1 MIKNYLKIA
10 YRNILRSKKYAFLNI
25 TGLAVGLAACLL
37 MFGFVVHELTFEN
50 THPLKD
56 RIYRINSRNSVAGET
71 WVNAEVCAPLGP
83 AVEESI
89 PEVEESVRLDRWHN
103 LVLEAGNREFNMKR
117 VFITDPEIFK
127 VFSLPLLRGNKEE
140 ALKNPFSV
148 VVDET
153 TAQKLFGDKDP
164 YGQTVRMTIGKT
176 YDFKVTGVME
186 NIPSNT
192 VLRAPMLIS
201 FATLTQSLPENMME
215 WRSWGSFTTFIL
227 LKENTLSEGLDEKIT
242 ALAQTH
248 LSEETDKT
256 SFYLHALDRIYIDNA
271 LHSLNNDIAYSGSIT
286 RIAVF
291 SITALLILVIA
302 AINFI
307 NLSTAKISG
316 RMKEVGVRKTCGA
329 NRPQL
334 VWQFLMESV
343 ILTAASMI
351 LGLGLFTLFKPQLD
365 HYLGM
370 TLNIGIFS
378 TPWILPAVL
387 GLTILVGFLAG
398 SYPAF
403 LMSRFP
409 AAMVFRSGGPG
420 KISKSGLRRIL
431 VGIQFF
437 IAVVLIAWTLVVLK
451 QIRYSEMRDPGFDRE
466 GLIVLKNSE
475 ARELKNAAIL
485 RNQIINRTDAVNTSY
500 VASFPY
506 GQNRNIDTFKT
517 EETRE
522 EKGTIVQ
529 TQHVDARFVSVMGL
543 EMTAGRNFE
552 EGRIAD
558 QKSVLV
564 NQKAAEELGLDN
576 PVGSM
581 LFSDDEAFR
590 VIGVVKDWNTN
601 SIHSRILPVVL
612 HAADE
617 TSRNLVVR
625 LPKGQETQVLSQ
637 IRGIWS
643 EMLPGQIFDY
653 SFVGELDYLSY
664 EGERRLANLLVSF
677 CLLTVF
683 VAGLGIFG
691 LASFS
696 VEQRTK
702 EIGIRKVLG
711 SSAFGIVTL
720 LTKSYTRWVLAAN
733 LIAWPVAYY
742 AALRW
747 LQGFAFRTSM
757 GVLPFLIAGLL
768 TLFAALFS
776 VIFQTLKA
784 ASGNPADS
792 LRYE

>member
-1 MIKNYLKIA
+1 MIKNYLKTA
-10 YRNILRSKKYAFLNI
+10 YRNILRNKKYAFLNI

-37 MFGFVVHELTFEN
+37 MFGFVVHELSFET

-56 RIYRINSRNSVAGET
+56 RIFRINSRNPMAGRTLE
-71 WVNAEVCAPLGP
+71 NSEVCAPLGP

-89 PEVEESVRLDRWHN
+89 PEVEESVRLLRRYN
-103 LVLEAGNREFNMKR
+103 LILEAGNREFNIKR

-148 VVDET
+148 VMDET
-153 TAQKLFGDKDP
+153 TAHKLFGDKDP

-176 YDFKVTGVME
+176 FDFKVTGVMK

-192 VLRAPMLIS
+192 VMRTPMLIS
-201 FATLTQSLPENMME
+201 FASLTQSLPESMMR
-215 WRSWGSFTTFIL
+215 WRGWGSFTTFIL
-227 LKENTLSEGLDEKIT
+227 LKENALSEGLDEKIT

-256 SFYLHALDRIYIDNA
+256 SFYLHALRRIYIDNA
-271 LHSLNNDIAYSGSIT
+271 LHDMNNDIADSGSIT

-291 SITALLILVIA
+291 SITALLILIIA

-343 ILTAASMI
+343 ILTASAMI
-351 LGLGLFTLFKPQLD
+351 LGLVLFTLFKPQLD

-387 GLTILVGFLAG
+387 GLTILVGFFAG

-431 VGIQFF
+431 VGVQFC

-466 GLIVLKNSE
+466 GLILLRNSE

-485 RNQIINRTDAVNTSY
+485 RNQVINRTDAVNASY
-500 VASFPY
+500 AASFPY
-506 GQNRNIDTFKT
+506 GQNRNIGTYKT
-517 EETRE
+517 EETLE
-522 EKGTIVQ
+522 EKGKIVQ
-529 TQHVDARFVSVMGL
+529 TQDVDARFVSVMGL

-552 EGRIAD
+552 EGRVAD

-564 NQKAAEELGLDN
+564 NQKAVEELGLDN

-581 LFSDDEAFR
+581 LFRDDEAFR
-590 VIGVVKDWNTN
+590 IIGVIKDWNTN
-601 SIHSRILPVVL
+601 SIHSRILPMVL
-612 HAADE
+612 HTADE
-617 TSRNLVVR
+617 TSRNLVAR
-625 LPKGQETQVLSQ
+625 LPKGQETQVLNQ

-653 SFVGELDYLSY
+653 SFVDELDYLSY
-664 EGERRLANLLVSF
+664 DEERRLANLLVSF

-711 SSAFGIVTL
+711 SSAFGIIAL

-742 AALRW
+742 AAFKW
-747 LQGFAFRTSM
+747 LQGFAYRTSV
-757 GVLPFLIAGLL
+757 GVQPFLIAGLL
-768 TLFAALFS
+768 TLLAALIS

-784 ASGNPADS
+784 ASSNPADS

>member
-83 AVEESI
+83 SVEESI

-117 VFITDPEIFK
+117 VFITEPEIFK
-127 VFSLPLLRGNKEE
+127 VFSLPLLRGSSDA
-140 ALKNPFSV
+140 ALKDPFSV

-248 LSEETDKT
+248 LSEEKDKA

-329 NRPQL
+329 
-334 VWQFLMESV
+334 
-343 ILTAASMI
+343 
-351 LGLGLFTLFKPQLD
+351 
-365 HYLGM
+365 
-370 TLNIGIFS
+370 
-378 TPWILPAVL
+378 
-387 GLTILVGFLAG
+387 
-398 SYPAF
+398 
-403 LMSRFP
+403 
-409 AAMVFRSGGPG
+409 
-420 KISKSGLRRIL
+420 
-431 VGIQFF
+431 
-437 IAVVLIAWTLVVLK
+437 
-451 QIRYSEMRDPGFDRE
+451 
-466 GLIVLKNSE
+466 
-475 ARELKNAAIL
+475 
-485 RNQIINRTDAVNTSY
+485 
-500 VASFPY
+500 
-506 GQNRNIDTFKT
+506 
-517 EETRE
+517 
-522 EKGTIVQ
+522 
-529 TQHVDARFVSVMGL
+529 
-543 EMTAGRNFE
+543 
-552 EGRIAD
+552 
-558 QKSVLV
+558 
-564 NQKAAEELGLDN
+564 
-576 PVGSM
+576 
-581 LFSDDEAFR
+581 
-590 VIGVVKDWNTN
+590 
-601 SIHSRILPVVL
+601 
-612 HAADE
+612 
-617 TSRNLVVR
+617 
-625 LPKGQETQVLSQ
+625 
-637 IRGIWS
+637 
-643 EMLPGQIFDY
+643 
-653 SFVGELDYLSY
+653 
-664 EGERRLANLLVSF
+664 
-677 CLLTVF
+677 
-683 VAGLGIFG
+683 
-691 LASFS
+691 
-696 VEQRTK
+696 
-702 EIGIRKVLG
+702 
-711 SSAFGIVTL
+711 
-720 LTKSYTRWVLAAN
+720 RWFWV
-733 LIAWPVAYY
+733 
-742 AALRW
+742 
-747 LQGFAFRTSM
+747 
-757 GVLPFLIAGLL
+757 
-768 TLFAALFS
+768 
-776 VIFQTLKA
+776 
-784 ASGNPADS
+784 
-792 LRYE
+792 